1 MDLTTPVTRPPY
13 PGTHL
18 LIVVTYPPPKICL
31 QVLKNARFGE
41 ITFLEK
47 NQKKCLTNSLSATAS
62 SSNMKFDNFN

>member
-1 MDLTTPVTRPPY
+1 MGKGSTVWTDVDGLTNTCDPPPY
-13 PGTHL
+13 PGTHQ

-47 NQKKCLTNSLSATAS
+47 IRESV
-62 SSNMKFDNFN
+62 